1 MKPSERI
8 DMLLDDGCTLETAIK
23 ITLNELSE
31 MPNNNVGSFPKDY
44 DPYANKEKTLFDQN
58 YDELKK
64 QYETLRKLYTD
75 MQVLYLEQLKKEI
88 DLNKQIET
96 MNAEMFGM
104 RKRIVAFIKN

>member
-31 MPNNNVGSFPKDY
+31 MPKNSVGSYPKDY
-44 DPYANKEKTLFDQN
+44 DPYAPKKETLFDQN

-64 QYETLRKLYTD
+64 QHETLRKLYTD
-75 MQVLYLEQLKKEI
+75 MQVLYLEQSRKEI
-88 DLNKQIET
+88 SLQSEIEKLNIELS
-96 MNAEMFGM
+96 AM
-104 RKRIVAFIKN
+104 RKRIVASVKN